1 MSGNRDEYRVL
12 RNHIMVNRASSK
24 LKFEFYQKHILA
36 ISESGSR
43 DWWKNMK
50 KIMGLN
56 GNSNSDLEEL
66 AKKTTDGDC
75 AELVNIMNDFF
86 CL

>member
-12 RNHIMVNRASSK
+12 RNMVNRASSK

-36 ISESGSR
+36 TRESGSR

-50 KIMGLN
+50 KIILIHIWK
-56 GNSNSDLEEL
+56 S
-66 AKKTTDGDC
+66 
-75 AELVNIMNDFF
+75 
-86 CL
+86 

>member
-1 MSGNRDEYRVL
+1 
-12 RNHIMVNRASSK
+12 MVNRESTK

-50 KIMGLN
+50 KIMRIN

-66 AKKTTDGDC
+66 ANKQPTTI
-75 AELVNIMNDFF
+75 LLI
-86 CL
+86 

>member
-1 MSGNRDEYRVL
+1 
-12 RNHIMVNRASSK
+12 MVNRESTK
-24 LKFEFYQKHILA
+24 LKCEFYQKHILA

-56 GNSNSDLEEL
+56 GNSNSDMEEL
-66 AKKTTDGDC
+66 AKKTTD
-75 AELVNIMNDFF
+75 AILPNWLI
-86 CL
+86 L